1 MVEDAI
7 SRATRFQRLI
17 KVCNHVTRASLN
29 PAKGNF
35 ILVGV
40 LVTVLTNFWIF
51 GVLLVAE
58 SFGFGL
64 S

>member
-29 PAKGNF
+29 PAKENF

>member
-29 PAKGNF
+29 PAKENF

-40 LVTVLTNFWIF
+40 LVTVLTNFWVF